1 MAYLS
6 TTDGEDD
13 LEVTLFPNEF
23 SKYWNMLKTNNVII
37 IKGYFDRK
45 KEDSFIASEIMKL
58 ED

>member
-13 LEVTLFPNEF
+13 LEVILFPNEF

-45 KEDSFIASEIMKL
+45 KEDSFVASEIMKL